1 MTRFDQ
7 AIGAHLTRLLAELER
22 AGNGSDELTRLVHE
36 LQVHQIEIEQQ
47 NRELLAVRAVL
58 EESRERYAD
67 LYDFAPVGYLS
78 IDAAG
83 RIQNI
88 NLTGA
93 KLLGQSRDRL
103 IGRAFSTYIA
113 PGDRLLLK
121 AHIADALVA
130 QACRSCELRLKPD
143 KAAICAEPQTLMLES
158 RLEAGSSPAQIRVIL
173 SDITERKRAEH
184 ERRQRDI
191 AAAAA
196 ESRHRLVS
204 GLERLSAAVTAE
216 FEPQAVLNA
225 LLRVVQDL
233 LRVDR
238 AWLLYPCNPDAT
250 EVRILAEVA
259 VPGCP
264 GEHLN
269 NRSIPTDGALR
280 SLIRS
285 ALNASDPVQDPE
297 PGAVPI
303 LGGGFAPRSRLVI
316 AVRPEGDR
324 PSLLGLHMCRAER
337 TWSEDDL
344 TLTRALAGRLA
355 DILDILAVRRAL
367 TESEERFRATFEQ
380 AAVGICHLDR
390 QGFFLR
396 VNRKL
401 CDILGYTQEELLART
416 CRALAHPEDRDGLMR
431 YMARIGEGM
440 SCDRD
445 HVEGAGE
452 GEGEG
457 ESLELRHIGKSGQP
471 IWCNLTMAPVR
482 DSTGGL
488 CYFIGVI
495 EDISARKL
503 LEERESKHRHAL
515 FRVGRIGTMGEMSS
529 AIAHEV
535 AQPLM
540 GISTYAGGAL
550 ERIDSAPG
558 EIEPLR
564 LALREISRLAARAG
578 RIIERIRDFSRQHAS
593 APRAIDLGA
602 ISRAAVGMIAPELRT
617 NAVKVEIRVGADVP
631 FASGDAVE
639 IEQVLIN
646 LLINGMEAMREI
658 PSTCRRLGVTIER
671 VGADQVRVAVSDR
684 GVGLDQTDPS
694 RLFDPF
700 YTTKEGGTGIGLSM
714 SRTIVES
721 YGGRIWAKPRPGG
734 GAVFTFTLPGHLPI
748 TSTDR
753 SPTMSSA
760 SSADRPLDGPPETA
774 IGDPQ

>member
-7 AIGAHLTRLLAELER
+7 ASDAQLTRLLAELER
-22 AGNGSDELTRLVHE
+22 AGSGSDELTRLVHE
-36 LQVHQIEIEQQ
+36 LQVHQIELEQQ

-78 IDAAG
+78 INAAG
-83 RIQNI
+83 RIQDI

-103 IGRAFSTYIA
+103 IGRALSTYIA
-113 PGDRLLLK
+113 PDDRIFLK
-121 AHIADALVA
+121 AHIADAIRS
-130 QACRSCELRLKPD
+130 QACRSCELRLRPD
-143 KAAICAEPQTLMLES
+143 TAAIRAEPQTLRLES
-158 RLEAGSSPAQIRVIL
+158 ALEAGSTPARIRVIL
-173 SDITERKRAEH
+173 SDITERKQAEH

-204 GLERLSAAVTAE
+204 GLERLSAAATAA
-216 FEPQAVLNA
+216 FDPQAVLNA

-233 LRVDR
+233 LRADR
-238 AWLLYPCNPDAT
+238 AWLLSPCAPDAT
-250 EVRILAEVA
+250 EVHILAEAA

-264 GEHLN
+264 GEPLFD
-269 NRSIPTDGALR
+269 RTIPMDDPLR
-280 SLIRS
+280 RLIRS
-285 ALNASDPVQDPE
+285 ALSASDPLQDPD
-297 PGAVPI
+297 PSAVPM
-303 LGGGFAPRSRLVI
+303 LGGGFAPRSRLIV
-316 AVRPEGDR
+316 AVCPEGDR
-324 PSLLGLHMCRAER
+324 PSLLGLHQCRVER
-337 TWSEDDL
+337 TWSEDDI
-344 TLTRALAGRLA
+344 TLVRALAGRLA
-355 DILDILAVRRAL
+355 DILDNLAVRRAL

-380 AAVGICHLDR
+380 AAVGICHR
-390 QGFFLR
+390 NPQGFFLR

-416 CRALAHPEDRDGLMR
+416 CRGLVHPEDYDGLMQ
-431 YMARIGEGM
+431 YIARIVEGT
-440 SCDRD
+440 SYDRD
-445 HVEGAGE
+445 RDRGE
-452 GEGEG
+452 TQ
-457 ESLELRHIGKSGQP
+457 SLELRHIGKSGQT

-482 DSTGGL
+482 DSSGCL
-488 CYFIGVI
+488 SYSIGVI

-515 FRVGRIGTMGEMSS
+515 FRVGRISTMGEMSS

-550 ERIDSAPG
+550 ERLDSAPT
-558 EIEPLR
+558 EVEPLR
-564 LALREISRLAARAG
+564 LALREISRLASRAG

-593 APRAIDLGA
+593 TPRPIDLEA
-602 ISRAAVGMIAPELRT
+602 ISRAAVGMIEPEIRT
-617 NAVKVEIRVGADVP
+617 NAVKVEIRVGADLP
-631 FASGDAVE
+631 FASGDPVE

-646 LLINGMEAMREI
+646 LLINGMEAMRDV
-658 PSTCRRLGVTIER
+658 PPTFRRLCITIER
-671 VGADQVRVAVSDR
+671 AGAEQVRVAVSDR

-700 YTTKEGGTGIGLSM
+700 YTTKEGGTGLGLSM
-714 SRTIVES
+714 CRTIVDS
-721 YGGRIWAKPRPGG
+721 YGGRIWAKPNPGG
-734 GAVFTFTLPGHLPI
+734 GAVFAFTLPNHLPVN
-748 TSTDR
+748 TTDQ
-753 SPTMSSA
+753 SPAKSPA
-760 SSADRPLDGPPETA
+760 ILADRKLDGRPDTA

>member
-7 AIGAHLTRLLAELER
+7 ASDEQLIRLLAELER
-22 AGNGSDELTRLVHE
+22 GDKGSDELTCLVHE
-36 LQVHQIEIEQQ
+36 LLVHQIELEQQ

-113 PGDRLLLK
+113 RDDRMLLK
-121 AHIADALVA
+121 AHIADALQSKA
-130 QACRSCELRLKPD
+130 FGSCELRLRPD
-143 KAAICAEPQTLMLES
+143 KVTLGAEPSILRLES
-158 RLEAGSSPAQIRVIL
+158 ALEAASTPARIRVIL
-173 SDITERKRAEH
+173 SDITERRQAEH

-204 GLERLSAAVTAE
+204 GLERLSAAMTAA
-216 FEPQAVLNA
+216 FDPKTVLND

-233 LRVDR
+233 LRADR
-238 AWLLYPCNPDAT
+238 AWLLYPCDPDAT
-250 EVRILAEVA
+250 EVRILAETA
-259 VPGCP
+259 VPSCP
-264 GEHLN
+264 GEPPTD
-269 NRSIPTDGALR
+269 RAIPTDEPLR
-280 SLIRS
+280 RLIRA
-285 ALNASDPVQDPE
+285 ALNASDPVQDPN
-297 PGAVPI
+297 PSAVPM
-303 LGGGFAPRSRLVI
+303 LGGGFAPRSRLII

-324 PSLLGLHMCRAER
+324 PSLLGLHLCRVER

-344 TLTRALAGRLA
+344 TLVRALAGRLA
-355 DILDILAVRRAL
+355 DILDVLAVRRAL

-380 AAVGICHLDR
+380 AAVGICHLDAE
-390 QGFFLR
+390 GFFLR
-396 VNRKL
+396 VNQKL
-401 CDILGYTQEELLART
+401 CIILGYTQEELLART
-416 CRALAHPEDRDGLMR
+416 CRDLVHPEDHDGLMQ
-431 YMARIGEGM
+431 YIARIGEDM
-440 SCDRD
+440 SYARDRD
-445 HVEGAGE
+445 RGE
-452 GEGEG
+452 AQ
-457 ESLELRHIGKSGQP
+457 SLEMRHIGKSGQT
-471 IWCNLTMAPVR
+471 IWCNLTMAAVR
-482 DSTGGL
+482 DSSGGL
-488 CYFIGVI
+488 RYFIAVI
-495 EDISARKL
+495 EDISARKQ
-503 LEERESKHRHAL
+503 LEEREFRHRHAL
-515 FRVGRIGTMGEMSS
+515 FRVGRISTMGEMSS

-578 RIIERIRDFSRQHAS
+578 RIIERIRDFSKQHAS
-593 APRAIDLGA
+593 APRPIDPVA
-602 ISRAAVGMIAPELRT
+602 ISRAAIGMIEPEIRT
-617 NAVKVEIRVGADVP
+617 NGVQIELRVGADVP
-631 FASGDAVE
+631 CAIGDPVE

-646 LLINGMEAMREI
+646 LLMNGMEAMRDTPPTE
-658 PSTCRRLGVTIER
+658 RRLHVTIER
-671 VGADQVRVAVSDR
+671 TDRDQVRVAVADR
-684 GVGLDQTDPS
+684 GVGLERTDPR

-700 YTTKEGGTGIGLSM
+700 YTTKEGGTGLGLSM
-714 SRTIVES
+714 SRTIVDF
-721 YGGRIWAKPRPGG
+721 YGGRIWAEPRPGG
-734 GAVFTFTLPGHLPI
+734 GAVFAFTLPGHLPDD
-748 TSTDR
+748 STER
-753 SPTMSSA
+753 SPA
-760 SSADRPLDGPPETA
+760 SPADRTLDGPPDTA